1 MNKLITSSIAFLL
14 LLCTF
19 SSFAQTA
26 TTTGAEVDTTQKY
39 KKVMIIPFEETKYL
53 CGVQRNLAETSNKT
67 HEEIVRFFRFG
78 LAAVL
83 QNEFLYLY
91 STISLIHYSDTIKDL
106 YTTYSS
112 VNYRYD
118 PYIETTEEED
128 QKTNLFKGFGKNK
141 SNQSKENDSKIQN
154 GQIKS
159 RRVVQQKFAKLLI
172 KKPETF
178 NYLNQKYGADLFLFV
193 TEFDIENDIS
203 DPIAF
208 INNEYERF
216 LRAHYSIVNK
226 KGKVISEGL
235 VQIKMPNTVNDVE
248 IIKKNYLPLIAK
260 KLAAKLPVP
269 YYKKQDPSKVNKNEK
284 LIR

>member
-1 MNKLITSSIAFLL
+1 MNKFPKSIISIFLL
-14 LLCTF
+14 LYSINLF
-19 SSFAQTA
+19 SQPDVITDS
-26 TTTGAEVDTTQKY
+26 VQKY

-53 CGVQRNLAETSNKT
+53 CGVQRNLAEESNKT
-67 HEEIVRFFRFG
+67 HEEIVSFFRFG
-78 LAAVL
+78 LSAVL

-91 STISLIHYSDTIKDL
+91 NTISLIHYSDTNRDL
-106 YTTYSS
+106 YNTYSS

-118 PYIETTEEED
+118 PFIEETEEDEHE
-128 QKTNLFKGFGKNK
+128 KNKLFKGHPKSKVAQDSNSDNK
-141 SNQSKENDSKIQN
+141 IEN

-178 NYLNQKYGADLFLFV
+178 SYLNQKYGADLFLFV

-248 IIKKNYLPLIAK
+248 QIKKDYLPLLAK
-260 KLAAKLPVP
+260 KLAEKLPVP
-269 YYKKQDPSKVNKNEK
+269 FYKKEDPSKINKTEK
-284 LIR
+284 LVR